1 MKNKAC
7 YLLFAFI
14 IFGAALAQAE
24 DVPEII
30 NRGFKIYN
38 GSGPKAAIAFWL
50 KGSSFDGLSQA
61 NMLSQVE
68 DYFGSYQGYN
78 LFKSIALGPK
88 SRLYLITINF
98 QKGALFAKF
107 LTYEPEGKTVIV
119 QMLHFNTEVDK
130 VWPPNMVYVE

>member
-7 YLLFAFI
+7 YLLFTFI

-24 DVPEII
+24 DVPEVIK
-30 NRGFKIYN
+30 RGFKVYN
-38 GSGPKAAIAFWL
+38 AAGPKAAIEYWL
-50 KGSSFDGLSQA
+50 KGSSLDGLSQA
-61 NMLSQVE
+61 NILSQGE
-68 DYFGSYQGYN
+68 DYFGSYQGYD

-107 LTYEPEGKTVIV
+107 LTYEPEGRAVIV
-119 QMLHFNTEVDK
+119 QMFHFNAEVDQ